1 LLKEYRTLFRY
12 MKPYRWWYIAGVVSL
27 VITNGF
33 QLLIPQFIRQ
43 VIDTLT
49 QPEFTLAGIG
59 RIALLMLATAA
70 AVGIG
75 RLGWRY
81 FLGTTARRIE
91 AEIRDD
97 LFTHLM
103 TLDSRFYQN
112 NSIGDLMARATN
124 DMRTIRM
131 ASSMALVAAF
141 DGLFITVFVLIIL
154 FAQNAR
160 LAAFTVIPLPAITVL
175 LIFFGRIVGPQF
187 RKVQEGFSSLSDHSQ
202 ETFAGIRVIKSFVK
216 EPFFLKRFSKLN
228 DDYRQRNMR
237 LVATHGILFP
247 VVMFLSGL
255 TMMILLLVGG
265 RLALLYQLTP
275 GELVATLSYLQMLIW
290 PMLGA
295 GFTVNL
301 IQRGAASLGRI
312 NRIMEYRPIVQNP
325 VDGYR
330 GELSGDIK
338 LESVSLDIGDASILK
353 DITFTIRRGTLLG
366 ITGPVGGGKTTL
378 LNTLPRISEISNG
391 RISFDGRE
399 IHEIDLVRLR
409 SQFGYVP
416 QRSFLF
422 SASIRDNIAFGTDT
436 LTEDDIQRLVKAAS
450 LEQDFKLFPQGWETV
465 VGERGI
471 TISGGQKQRVSIA
484 RALAIEPPVLLLD
497 DPLSAVDAD
506 TEERILQE
514 ILSDIKGRTAL
525 IVSHRIS
532 TLKHCDDIIVL
543 ENGRITQQGH
553 HDSLKDQEG
562 YYQNIFHIQQVEAES
577 LGGVQ

>member
-91 AEIRDD
+91 AEIRGD

-175 LIFFGRIVGPQF
+175 LIFFGAHR
-187 RKVQEGFSSLSDHSQ
+187 RSSVQEGTGGLF
-202 ETFAGIRVIKSFVK
+202 I
-216 EPFFLKRFSKLN
+216 LKRP
-228 DDYRQRNMR
+228 Q
-237 LVATHGILFP
+237 P
-247 VVMFLSGL
+247 
-255 TMMILLLVGG
+255 
-265 RLALLYQLTP
+265 
-275 GELVATLSYLQMLIW
+275 
-290 PMLGA
+290 
-295 GFTVNL
+295 
-301 IQRGAASLGRI
+301 
-312 NRIMEYRPIVQNP
+312 
-325 VDGYR
+325 
-330 GELSGDIK
+330 GDIRRSPGHQI
-338 LESVSLDIGDASILK
+338 LCEGTVFPQTILK
-353 DITFTIRRGTLLG
+353 
-366 ITGPVGGGKTTL
+366 
-378 LNTLPRISEISNG
+378 
-391 RISFDGRE
+391 
-399 IHEIDLVRLR
+399 
-409 SQFGYVP
+409 
-416 QRSFLF
+416 
-422 SASIRDNIAFGTDT
+422 
-436 LTEDDIQRLVKAAS
+436 
-450 LEQDFKLFPQGWETV
+450 
-465 VGERGI
+465 
-471 TISGGQKQRVSIA
+471 
-484 RALAIEPPVLLLD
+484 
-497 DPLSAVDAD
+497 
-506 TEERILQE
+506 
-514 ILSDIKGRTAL
+514 
-525 IVSHRIS
+525 
-532 TLKHCDDIIVL
+532 
-543 ENGRITQQGH
+543 
-553 HDSLKDQEG
+553 
-562 YYQNIFHIQQVEAES
+562 AE
-577 LGGVQ
+577 